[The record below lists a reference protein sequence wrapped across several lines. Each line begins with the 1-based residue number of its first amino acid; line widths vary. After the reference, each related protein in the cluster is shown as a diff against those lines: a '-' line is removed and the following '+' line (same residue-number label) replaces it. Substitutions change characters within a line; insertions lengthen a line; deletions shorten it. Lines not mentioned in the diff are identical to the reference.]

1 MKVLNCGSTNRPEQ
15 GSRRA
20 FEHGRASK
28 LGRAFEHG
36 CAGVLRALRIL
47 FVELPDEGSAE
58 GRALWCG
65 DHEAGPRSRSPQRTA
80 PKVDLSMIDSMIDF
94 ETMYRPMPTRPW
106 APAVQ
111 PRSDRHRPII
121 SGVAPPGLTIRLR
134 FRVALVGG
142 PAKAPIDLGNSFQVA
157 GGLCFRAQPK
167 QPRYGL
173 CLVVFVLNA
182 ICALAIFEHI
192 LHRRTLCSG
201 NFLA

>member
-1 MKVLNCGSTNRPEQ
+1 MTIGGQPCAA
-15 GSRRA
+15 RA
-20 FEHGRASK
+20 DFEHGRAR
-28 LGRAFEHG
+28 L
-36 CAGVLRALRIL
+36 LRALRIL

>member
-1 MKVLNCGSTNRPEQ
+1 MKVLNSGSTHGPAQ

-36 CAGVLRALRIL
+36 RAWLLWALRIL

-58 GRALWCG
+58 GRASWCG

-80 PKVDLSMIDSMIDF
+80 PKADLSMIDSMIDF

-111 PRSDRHRPII
+111 PRSDSHRRPIISGVI
-121 SGVAPPGLTIRLR
+121 SGVAPPGLTIRFTVQR
-134 FRVALVGG
+134 SA
-142 PAKAPIDLGNSFQVA
+142 
-157 GGLCFRAQPK
+157 C
-167 QPRYGL
+167 
-173 CLVVFVLNA
+173 
-182 ICALAIFEHI
+182 
-192 LHRRTLCSG
+192 RRSS
-201 NFLA
+201 